1 MLRGTRVEATSRRSR
16 LRKLSPPPLPKTR
29 SIVLALLM
37 PPPDQAG
44 RDNLTLCV
52 VLWTAWCF
60 ESQDGTSPRGLAFLL
75 RLDTCYE
82 PASLFFFVFCE
93 QPPTP
98 GWTKKEKTEHSNI
111 FFVKHIFGENCGE
124 TNHTVQYYYLFYLPK
139 MCYRTCSSPTLI
151 DILYR

>member
-1 MLRGTRVEATSRRSR
+1 MLRGTRAEATSRRSR
-16 LRKLSPPPLPKTR
+16 LRKLSPPPLPKT
-29 SIVLALLM
+29 SIIALALLM

-82 PASLFFFVFCE
+82 PASLFFLFFASSPQHRGE
-93 QPPTP
+93 Q
-98 GWTKKEKTEHSNI
+98 KKKKRSTATYFLSNI
-111 FFVKHIFGENCGE
+111 FSVKIAGKPII
-124 TNHTVQYYYLFYLPK
+124 QSSII
-139 MCYRTCSSPTLI
+139 TCFTFLRCVIAHVPV
-151 DILYR
+151 RH